1 MTSLKLFTVIYVK
14 RRQNYL
20 YYRYE
25 ALLKIALSFFCTQS
39 EIVCRR
45 HNLPPDWNMK
55 LEERSPLAP
64 QGSEG
69 SGEIQLKREVSVQF
83 SSCKSF
89 HFPPFCSLGS
99 KTLIP
104 VLYASF
110 LNC

>member
-1 MTSLKLFTVIYVK
+1 MVSASI
-14 RRQNYL
+14 
-20 YYRYE
+20 
-25 ALLKIALSFFCTQS
+25 SGS
-39 EIVCRR
+39 
-45 HNLPPDWNMK
+45 PP
-55 LEERSPLAP
+55 SP